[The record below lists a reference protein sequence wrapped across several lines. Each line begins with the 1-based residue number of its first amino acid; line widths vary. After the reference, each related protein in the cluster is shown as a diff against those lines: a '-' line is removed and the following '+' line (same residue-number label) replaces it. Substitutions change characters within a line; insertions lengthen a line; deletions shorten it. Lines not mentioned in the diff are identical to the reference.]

1 MKNIIIAEYVIN
13 LLILLFYYMHMFQ
26 LNSYFYK
33 KQIHWMKNNYIKI
46 IKQILEI
53 TLLTLILIFNNNVAY
68 ILSVLL
74 LAVLIFY
81 NFPKKKAKISIKLT
95 NRVKRMFVTEILLIL
110 IFLILNINQN
120 VILIKLYILTI
131 ISPII
136 VLIANFINS
145 PIEYLGKKYYIN
157 QAKKIIRDMPNL
169 IVIGVTG
176 SYGKTSVKNFLT
188 KILSSKYEVLTTP
201 KNYNTTMG
209 VVKTIRENLKP
220 IHQVFIC
227 EMGATNIGDIK
238 EICDIVKPKIGII
251 TAIGPQHLE
260 SFKTIDNIIKT
271 KLELANSVA
280 ENGGVTFL
288 NYSNEYL
295 EKEQIKGKLVTYG
308 INNEKLDYNSYNLK
322 SSSKGISFTTLY
334 RKTKEEINFKTK
346 LIGKHNVI
354 NITAAISV
362 ADYLEV
368 PLNKMIRAVREI
380 ESVEHRLKPIL
391 NGKMTIIDDSY
402 NSNPVS
408 FKSALDTLLEFEGN
422 KIVVTPGLIELG
434 KDEEKY
440 NFELGQYMTNICDY
454 IFLVNSKSA
463 QHILNGINFKKF
475 DKDKIFNVKTPQEA
489 ISIISK
495 ININD
500 KKVVL
505 LENDLPDNYNI

>member
-1 MKNIIIAEYVIN
+1 
-13 LLILLFYYMHMFQ
+13 
-26 LNSYFYK
+26 
-33 KQIHWMKNNYIKI
+33 
-46 IKQILEI
+46 
-53 TLLTLILIFNNNVAY
+53 
-68 ILSVLL
+68 
-74 LAVLIFY
+74 
-81 NFPKKKAKISIKLT
+81 
-95 NRVKRMFVTEILLIL
+95 
-110 IFLILNINQN
+110 
-120 VILIKLYILTI
+120 
-131 ISPII
+131 
-136 VLIANFINS
+136 
-145 PIEYLGKKYYIN
+145 
-157 QAKKIIRDMPNL
+157 
-169 IVIGVTG
+169 
-176 SYGKTSVKNFLT
+176 
-188 KILSSKYEVLTTP
+188 
-201 KNYNTTMG
+201 MG
-209 VVKTIRENLKP
+209 VVRTIRQNLKP

-238 EICDIVKPKIGII
+238 EICDIVKPKIGSI

-334 RKTKEEINFKTK
+334 KKTKEEINFKTK

-402 NSNPVS
+402 NSNPIS

-422 KIVVTPGLIELG
+422 KIVVTPRIDRIG
-434 KDEEKY
+434 
-440 NFELGQYMTNICDY
+440 
-454 IFLVNSKSA
+454 
-463 QHILNGINFKKF
+463 
-475 DKDKIFNVKTPQEA
+475 
-489 ISIISK
+489 
-495 ININD
+495 
-500 KKVVL
+500 
-505 LENDLPDNYNI
+505 

>member
-1 MKNIIIAEYVIN
+1 M
-13 LLILLFYYMHMFQ
+13 
-26 LNSYFYK
+26 
-33 KQIHWMKNNYIKI
+33 
-46 IKQILEI
+46 
-53 TLLTLILIFNNNVAY
+53 
-68 ILSVLL
+68 
-74 LAVLIFY
+74 
-81 NFPKKKAKISIKLT
+81 
-95 NRVKRMFVTEILLIL
+95 
-110 IFLILNINQN
+110 
-120 VILIKLYILTI
+120 
-131 ISPII
+131 
-136 VLIANFINS
+136 
-145 PIEYLGKKYYIN
+145 
-157 QAKKIIRDMPNL
+157 
-169 IVIGVTG
+169 
-176 SYGKTSVKNFLT
+176 
-188 KILSSKYEVLTTP
+188 
-201 KNYNTTMG
+201 
-209 VVKTIRENLKP
+209 
-220 IHQVFIC
+220 
-227 EMGATNIGDIK
+227 
-238 EICDIVKPKIGII
+238 
-251 TAIGPQHLE
+251 
-260 SFKTIDNIIKT
+260 
-271 KLELANSVA
+271 
-280 ENGGVTFL
+280 
-288 NYSNEYL
+288 
-295 EKEQIKGKLVTYG
+295 
-308 INNEKLDYNSYNLK
+308 
-322 SSSKGISFTTLY
+322 
-334 RKTKEEINFKTK
+334 
-346 LIGKHNVI
+346 
-354 NITAAISV
+354 